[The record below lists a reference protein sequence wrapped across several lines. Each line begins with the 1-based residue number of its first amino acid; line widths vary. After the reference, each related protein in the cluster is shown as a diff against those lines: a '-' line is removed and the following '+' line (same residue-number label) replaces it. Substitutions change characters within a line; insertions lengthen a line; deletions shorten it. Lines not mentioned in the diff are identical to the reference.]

1 MGVSFKKELVVDRVQ
16 VYSSNQE
23 EVKAK
28 FQVTIHTG
36 CNPNNKWQKSIG
48 LYLFYFYGIL
58 LPKLFWPTA
67 RKNCSSDREKLLK
80 FKAEDQDLQNFW
92 DH

>member
-36 CNPNNKWQKSIG
+36 CNPNNKRQKFIG
-48 LYLFYFYGIL
+48 IYLYFFYFCGIL
-58 LPKLFWPTA
+58 LPKLF
-67 RKNCSSDREKLLK
+67 
-80 FKAEDQDLQNFW
+80 
-92 DH
+92 